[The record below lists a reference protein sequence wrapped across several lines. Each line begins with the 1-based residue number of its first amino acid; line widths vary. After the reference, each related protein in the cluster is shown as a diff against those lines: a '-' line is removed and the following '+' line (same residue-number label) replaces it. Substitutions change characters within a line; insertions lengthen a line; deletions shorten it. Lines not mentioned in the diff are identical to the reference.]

1 MSIWVQA
8 VIVIAVGV
16 TISTL
21 VSGPVAMLFTAGFI
35 ILGFCR
41 QDFVDIAT
49 GKSYGGGPAE
59 SVVPHR
65 HAGQRDGQARRGHP
79 DDAA

>member
-1 MSIWVQA
+1 MQA

-21 VSGPVAMLFTAGFI
+21 VSGPVAMLFVVGFI

-59 SVVPHR
+59 SVVR
-65 HAGQRDGQARRGHP
+65 IANQSNVMVQL
-79 DDAA
+79 DDSC